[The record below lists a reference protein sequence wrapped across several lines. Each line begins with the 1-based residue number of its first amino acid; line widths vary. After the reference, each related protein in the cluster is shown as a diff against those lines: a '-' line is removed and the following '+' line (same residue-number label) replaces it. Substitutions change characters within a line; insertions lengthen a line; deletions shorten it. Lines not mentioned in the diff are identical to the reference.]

1 MPIDR
6 DRPVAPNAVQRRV
19 ALRRKLQGALLFVP
33 SIDPSKGEQDPAGDR
48 IEELLLSAC
57 YQDLDYLVPRDTPEQ
72 LQKVADLR
80 TAALKAS
87 KLDDVVERI
96 AARAQRLAHML
107 AIGATAGF
115 IRMAGY
121 DESLRAVVRELI
133 SRIPEGEN
141 DSYTAEGER
150 P

>member
-6 DRPVAPNAVQRRV
+6 ERPAAVSAAQRRV
-19 ALRRKLQGALLFVP
+19 AIGAKLTRALRLLP
-33 SIDPSKGEQDPAGDR
+33 QIDPSKGEQDAAGDR

-57 YQDLDYLVPRDTPEQ
+57 YQDLDYLVPRDTEEQ
-72 LQKVADLR
+72 RQKVADLR
-80 TAALKAS
+80 TEALKAS

-121 DESLRAVVRELI
+121 DDSLRAVVRELI

-141 DSYTAEGER
+141 DSYTAD
-150 P
+150 PS

>member
-6 DRPVAPNAVQRRV
+6 ERPVAVSDAQRR
-19 ALRRKLQGALLFVP
+19 LRIGAKLTRVVRLLP
-33 SIDPSKGEQDPAGDR
+33 SIDPSKGEEDVAADR
-48 IEELLLSAC
+48 IEEILLSIC
-57 YQDLDYLVPRDTPEQ
+57 YQDLDYLVPRDTPEEQ
-72 LQKVADLR
+72 QRVADLR
-80 TAALKAS
+80 TEALKAS

-141 DSYTAEGER
+141 DSYNAESH
-150 P
+150 